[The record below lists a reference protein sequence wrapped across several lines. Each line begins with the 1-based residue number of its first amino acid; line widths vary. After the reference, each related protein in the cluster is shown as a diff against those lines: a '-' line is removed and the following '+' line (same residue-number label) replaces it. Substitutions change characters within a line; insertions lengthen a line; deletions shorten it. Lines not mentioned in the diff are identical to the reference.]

1 VARAQDAGGQ
11 SARRRRRD
19 ALLIAGSFLGW
30 GILFDGA
37 MFALRSGRLP
47 DGAISWIVAA
57 LPSLAAVGIL
67 VVYTRYLKRADE
79 LERLIQLQA
88 LGWGFGGGFFGI
100 CGYLLFEQ
108 VGAPQLEAALFASL
122 MPVLFGI
129 GILFGHLRYR

>member
-1 VARAQDAGGQ
+1 MARSQNASGQ
-11 SARRRRRD
+11 TARRRRRD

-30 GILFDGA
+30 ALLFDGA
-37 MFALRSGRLP
+37 MFALRSDRLP
-47 DGAISWIVAA
+47 GGAISWIVAA

-108 VGAPQLEAALFASL
+108 VGAPQLEASLFASL

-129 GILFGHLRYR
+129 GILFGYLRYR